1 LTRIDHFA
9 IVVPDLSKARNIL
22 SKGFGMR
29 LKEKKNYPELGMKVA
44 ILEAENIAIELI
56 EPTGPGPYWK
66 SRKKKSTLNHFAI
79 DSRTIPSLQNRLKK
93 TRMKMDKESR
103 RKIEGGYIQN
113 VDPSTVMGL

>member
-1 LTRIDHFA
+1 
-9 IVVPDLSKARNIL
+9 
-22 SKGFGMR
+22 MR

-113 VDPSTVMGL
+113 VDPSTVMGLRIQILDRKNKT